1 MAQVGVTANGTRW
14 PRQDPS
20 QVRAGEAQAD
30 PTESGGPGTVP
41 LGCRVGTCP
50 AWHLSASSGFG
61 AMQGGCGNQGR
72 IQTSHCTVLPT
83 G

>member
-1 MAQVGVTANGTRW
+1 MG
-14 PRQDPS
+14 P
-20 QVRAGEAQAD
+20 
-30 PTESGGPGTVP
+30 GGPGRILARYEQVRP
-41 LGCRVGTCP
+41 RQILLSRAGLVLCP
-50 AWHLSASSGFG
+50 WDAGWGLVLPCLSWHLSASSGFG